1 MKTGFCHL
9 FLKMMKKL
17 FIISVLI
24 GLASTAWAQ
33 NTKEEIFEN
42 LDRAGAVYYA
52 YPVHEQQ
59 QVTAPPKGYEP
70 FYVSHYGRH
79 GSRYLI
85 NDNDYKK
92 VLDMMQ
98 AAHDAGALTPLG
110 EDALQ
115 RIKKVW
121 ALSEGYGGDLSP
133 LGARQ
138 AHDIAVRLYNA
149 YPQIFKNGG
158 KVTARSTV
166 SLRCS
171 LTMSAF
177 CEGLK
182 ENNPLL
188 QVTRESSNKHMSYLN
203 YHSPESCDFNDK
215 GPWREEYRKFE
226 QAHVKGERL
235 ASTLFNS
242 DEYILKNINPMELAW
257 GFYWLAVDMQDT
269 ETGVSFYDLFTKQ
282 ELFDIYQ
289 TFNYRFYITDANYAG
304 GRGLAYENIHPLL
317 RNIIAGAEAAIA
329 GTGDVATLRFGHD
342 GNLLPLTGVLG
353 LKDCYNSVSNPYE
366 FYKVFATWKI
376 APMAGN
382 VQIIFFRNKKNDVIC
397 KFLLN
402 EQETEVPAIK
412 TDIFPFYHWSDVK
425 NYYETQVL
433 K

>member
-1 MKTGFCHL
+1 MKRIILT
-9 FLKMMKKL
+9 
-17 FIISVLI
+17 ISVL
-24 GLASTAWAQ
+24 LATTAAWAQ
-33 NTKEEIFEN
+33 NTKEEIFDN
-42 LDRAGAVYYA
+42 PNKAGAVYYA
-52 YPVHEQQ
+52 YPVTSPQP
-59 QVTAPPKGYEP
+59 VTAPPKGYEP

-85 NDNDYKK
+85 GDNDYKQM
-92 VLDMMQ
+92 LDLMQ
-98 AAHDAGALTPLG
+98 KAHDAGVLTPLG
-110 EDALQ
+110 EDALL

-121 ALSEGYGGDLSP
+121 ELSEGHGGDLSA

-138 AHDIAVRLYNA
+138 AHDIAERLYNA

-182 ENNPLL
+182 ENNPQL

-203 YHSPESCDFNDK
+203 YHSPESCDFNGEK

-242 DEYILKNINPMELAW
+242 DDYILKNINPTELAW

-289 TFNYRFYITDANYAG
+289 TFNYRFYVTDANYAE
-304 GRGLAYENIHPLL
+304 GRGMALENVHPLL
-317 RNIIAGAEAAIA
+317 RNIIEGAEAAIA
-329 GTGDVATLRFGHD
+329 GKGDVATLRFGHD
-342 GNLLPLTGVLG
+342 GNLIPLTGVLG

-366 FYKVFATWKI
+366 FYKVFATYKI

-382 VQIIFFRNKKNDVIC
+382 VQMIFFRNKKNDDVLV
-397 KFLLN
+397 KFMLN
-402 EQETEVPAIK
+402 EQETTVPAIS
-412 TDIFPFYHWSDVK
+412 TDIAPFYHWKDVK
-425 NYYETQVL
+425 NHYENDVL

>member
-1 MKTGFCHL
+1 
-9 FLKMMKKL
+9 MKKL

-52 YPVHEQQ
+52 YPVHEPQ

-85 NDNDYKK
+85 GDNDYKRM
-92 VLDMMQ
+92 LDLMQ
-98 AAHDAGALTPLG
+98 QAHDAGVLTPLG
-110 EDALQ
+110 EDVLL

-121 ALSEGYGGDLSP
+121 EVSEGHGGDLSA

-138 AHDIAVRLYNA
+138 AHDIGDRLYKA

-177 CEGLK
+177 CEALK

-188 QVTRESSNKHMSYLN
+188 QVTRESSNKHMCYLN
-203 YHSPESCDFNDK
+203 YHSQESCDFNDR

-235 ASTLFNS
+235 TSTLFSS
-242 DEYILKNINPMELAW
+242 DDYILKNINPTELAW

-289 TFNYRFYITDANYAG
+289 VFNYRFYVQDSNYAE
-304 GRGLAYENIHPLL
+304 GRGMAFQNIHPLL
-317 RNIIAGAEAAIA
+317 RNIIESAEAAIA
-329 GTGDVATLRFGHD
+329 GKGDVATLRFGHD
-342 GNLLPLTGVLG
+342 GNLIPLTGVLG

-366 FYKVFATWKI
+366 FYKAFATWKI

-382 VQIIFFRNKKNDVIC
+382 VQIIFFRNKKNDDILV
-397 KFLLN
+397 KFLHN
-402 EQETEVPAIK
+402 EQETSVPAIK
-412 TDIFPFYHWSDVK
+412 TDIAPFYHWSDVK

>member
-1 MKTGFCHL
+1 MKRIILT
-9 FLKMMKKL
+9 
-17 FIISVLI
+17 ISVL
-24 GLASTAWAQ
+24 LATTAAWAQ
-33 NTKEEIFEN
+33 NTKEEIFDDLN
-42 LDRAGAVYYA
+42 KAGAVYYA
-52 YPVHEQQ
+52 YPVTSPQP
-59 QVTAPPKGYEP
+59 VTAPPKGYEP

-85 NDNDYKK
+85 GDNDYRQM
-92 VLDMMQ
+92 LDLMQ
-98 AAHDAGALTPLG
+98 KAHDAGVLTPLG
-110 EDALQ
+110 EDALL

-121 ALSEGYGGDLSP
+121 ELSEGHGGDLSA

-138 AHDIAVRLYNA
+138 AHDIAERLYNA

-158 KVTARSTV
+158 NVTARSTV

-182 ENNPLL
+182 ENNPQL

-203 YHSPESCDFNDK
+203 YHSPESCDFNGEK

-242 DEYILKNINPMELAW
+242 DDYILKNINPTELAW

-289 TFNYRFYITDANYAG
+289 TFNYRFYVTDANYAE
-304 GRGLAYENIHPLL
+304 GRGMALENVHPLL
-317 RNIIAGAEAAIA
+317 RNIIEGAEAAIA
-329 GTGDVATLRFGHD
+329 GKGDVATLRFGHD
-342 GNLLPLTGVLG
+342 GNLIPLTGVLG

-366 FYKVFATWKI
+366 FYKVFATYKI

-382 VQIIFFRNKKNDVIC
+382 VQMIFFRNKKNDDVLV
-397 KFLLN
+397 KFMLN
-402 EQETEVPAIK
+402 EQETTVPAIS
-412 TDIFPFYHWSDVK
+412 TDIAPFYHWKDVK
-425 NYYETQVL
+425 NHYENDVL

>member
-1 MKTGFCHL
+1 MKRIILT
-9 FLKMMKKL
+9 
-17 FIISVLI
+17 ISVL
-24 GLASTAWAQ
+24 LATAAAWAQ
-33 NTKEEIFEN
+33 NTKEEIFDDLN
-42 LDRAGAVYYA
+42 KAGAVYYA
-52 YPVHEQQ
+52 YPVTSPQP
-59 QVTAPPKGYEP
+59 VTAPPKGYEP

-85 NDNDYKK
+85 GDNDYKQM
-92 VLDMMQ
+92 LDLMQ
-98 AAHDAGALTPLG
+98 KAHDAGVLTPLG
-110 EDALQ
+110 EDALL

-121 ALSEGYGGDLSP
+121 ELSEGHGGDLSA

-138 AHDIAVRLYNA
+138 AHDIAERLYNA

-182 ENNPLL
+182 ENNPQL

-203 YHSPESCDFNDK
+203 YHSPESCDFNGEK

-242 DEYILKNINPMELAW
+242 DDYILKNINPTELAW

-289 TFNYRFYITDANYAG
+289 TFNYRFYVTDANYAE
-304 GRGLAYENIHPLL
+304 GRGMALENVHPLL
-317 RNIIAGAEAAIA
+317 RNIIEGAEAAIA
-329 GTGDVATLRFGHD
+329 GKGDVATLRFGHD
-342 GNLLPLTGVLG
+342 GNLIPLTGVLG

-366 FYKVFATWKI
+366 FYKVFATYKI

-382 VQIIFFRNKKNDVIC
+382 VQIIFFRNKKNDDVLV
-397 KFLLN
+397 KFMLN
-402 EQETEVPAIK
+402 EQETTVPAIS
-412 TDIFPFYHWSDVK
+412 TDIAPFYHWKDVK
-425 NYYETQVL
+425 NHYENDVL

>member
-1 MKTGFCHL
+1 MKRL
-9 FLKMMKKL
+9 ILL
-17 FIISVLI
+17 SVLAGI
-24 GLASTAWAQ
+24 ATLAWAQ
-33 NTKEEIFEN
+33 TPQEEVFN
-42 LDRAGAVYYA
+42 DPNKAGAVYYA
-52 YPVHEQQ
+52 YPVTEPQH
-59 QVTAPPKGYEP
+59 VTPAPKGYEP

-85 NDNDYKK
+85 GDNDYKR
-92 VLDMMQ
+92 VLDLMQ
-98 AAHDAGALTPLG
+98 KAHDAGVLTPLG

-121 ALSEGYGGDLSP
+121 ELSEGHGGDLSA

-138 AHDIAVRLYNA
+138 AHNIAARLYDA
-149 YPQIFKNGG
+149 YPAIFKNGG
-158 KVTARSTV
+158 AVTARSTI

-182 ENNPLL
+182 EKNPLL
-188 QVTRESSNKHMSYLN
+188 QVTRESSNKHMSYLC
-203 YHSPESCDFNDK
+203 YHSEESSEFNSER

-226 QAHVKGERL
+226 EKHVKGERL
-235 ASTLFNS
+235 ATSLFGSS
-242 DEYILKNINPMELAW
+242 DYIHKNINPTELAW
-257 GFYWLAVDMQDT
+257 SFYWLAVDMQDT

-282 ELFDIYQ
+282 ELYDIYQ
-289 TFNYRFYITDANYAG
+289 VFNYRFYCQDANYAG
-304 GRGLAYENIHPLL
+304 GRGMAFTNCHPLL

-342 GNLLPLTGVLG
+342 GNLIPLSGVLG
-353 LKDCYNSVSNPYE
+353 LKDCYNSVSDPYE
-366 FYKVFATWKI
+366 FAAAFKSWKI

-382 VQIIFFRNKKNDVIC
+382 IQIIFFRNKKNDVIC
-397 KFLLN
+397 KFLHN

-412 TDIFPFYHWSDVK
+412 TDIFPFYHWNDVK
-425 NYYETQVL
+425 SYYETQVL

>member
-1 MKTGFCHL
+1 
-9 FLKMMKKL
+9 MKKL
-17 FIISVLI
+17 IVTLSLLLV
-24 GLASTAWAQ
+24 AATVYSQ
-33 NTKEEIFEN
+33 NTREEVFEN
-42 LDRAGAVYYA
+42 LDKAGAVYYA
-52 YPVHEQQ
+52 YPVHEPQA
-59 QVTAPPKGYEP
+59 VTAPPKGYEP

-85 NDNDYKK
+85 GDGDYERML
-92 VLDMMQ
+92 VLMQ
-98 AAHDAGALTPLG
+98 KAHDAGALTPLG
-110 EDALQ
+110 EDALE

-121 ALSEGYGGDLSP
+121 VVSQGHGGDLSA

-138 AHDIAVRLYNA
+138 AHDIAERLYGA

-158 KVTARSTV
+158 RVTARSTV

-182 ENNPLL
+182 ERNPRLE
-188 QVTRESSNKHMSYLN
+188 VTRESSNKYMCYLN
-203 YHSPESCDFNDK
+203 YHSPESCEFNGEN

-235 ASTLFNS
+235 AESLFS
-242 DEYILKNINPMELAW
+242 SSEYILKNINPVELAW

-289 TFNYRFYITDANYAG
+289 TFNYRFYVTDANYAG
-304 GRGLAYENIHPLL
+304 GRGMALENVHPLL
-317 RNIIAGAEAAIA
+317 RNIIDGAQAAID

-342 GNLLPLTGVLG
+342 GNLIPLTGVLG
-353 LKDCYNSVSNPYE
+353 LKDCYNSEIDPYK
-366 FYKVFATWKI
+366 FYQVFATYKI

-382 VQIIFFRNKKNDVIC
+382 VQIIFFRNKQNDVIL

-402 EQETEVPAIK
+402 EQETSVPAIS
-412 TDIFPFYHWSDVK
+412 TDIAPFYHWNDVK
-425 NYYETQVL
+425 TYYETQVL

>member
-1 MKTGFCHL
+1 MKR
-9 FLKMMKKL
+9 
-17 FIISVLI
+17 IILTLSVL
-24 GLASTAWAQ
+24 LATAAAWAQ
-33 NTKEEIFEN
+33 NTKEEIFDDLN
-42 LDRAGAVYYA
+42 KAGAVYYA
-52 YPVHEQQ
+52 YPVTSPQP
-59 QVTAPPKGYEP
+59 VTAPPKGYEP

-85 NDNDYKK
+85 GDNDYKQM
-92 VLDMMQ
+92 LDLMQ
-98 AAHDAGALTPLG
+98 KAHDAGVLTPLG
-110 EDALQ
+110 EDALN

-121 ALSEGYGGDLSP
+121 ELSEGHGGDLSA

-138 AHDIAVRLYNA
+138 AHDIAERLYNA

-182 ENNPLL
+182 ENNPQL
-188 QVTRESSNKHMSYLN
+188 QVTRESSNKYMCYLN
-203 YHSPESCDFNDK
+203 YHSPESCDFNGEK

-235 ASTLFNS
+235 ASTLFSS
-242 DEYILKNINPMELAW
+242 DDYILKNINPTELAW

-289 TFNYRFYITDANYAG
+289 TFNYRFYVTDANYG
-304 GRGLAYENIHPLL
+304 EGRGMALENVHPLL
-317 RNIIAGAEAAIA
+317 RNIIDGAEAAIA
-329 GTGDVATLRFGHD
+329 GKGDVATLRFGHD
-342 GNLLPLTGVLG
+342 GNLIPLTGVLG

-366 FYKVFATWKI
+366 FYKVFATYKI

-382 VQIIFFRNKKNDVIC
+382 VQMIFFRNKKNDDVLV
-397 KFLLN
+397 KFLHN
-402 EQETEVPAIK
+402 EQETTIPAIS
-412 TDIFPFYHWSDVK
+412 TDIAPFYHWKDVK
-425 NYYETQVL
+425 NHYENNVL